1 MEPADAGCAGLVT
14 TQGMIHVGVIAPT
27 HFFELEEFSMINI
40 LMTDALVEA
49 VNRYIK
55 HKVLPID
62 TRWNESEEKGWR
74 RPYAS
79 DRRIS
84 AGYMSCGQM
93 YPLKEIGKL
102 AVISNEGIPL
112 FDGRGNLW
120 LLKDGIAVVFLDASV
135 YCVIH
140 NMDLQQ
146 WLMTEI
152 HNALLDEYTRVIGD
166 VQTSSDVVNNAPSAS
181 DADVW
186 DKTKVGNVY
195 EIVELMVTGD
205 ETDLFDYDT
214 MSKYFTP
221 TQYCDALRK
230 PFHGHELHYACRAKL
245 MRNIFGGD
253 TYTGTYE
260 PLFPD
265 TNGANLLAGNTD
277 TIPAGHHA
285 IYSRLQAESASFI
298 HMTDQGGLGANIN
311 GFDRM
316 VLDVFFVK
324 MPSFRGAILRIA
336 EQPTHWLK
344 IEMFPDIIS
353 NALEHMH
360 RFRKAYVGEEWR
372 EWADTNLLR

>member
-1 MEPADAGCAGLVT
+1 
-14 TQGMIHVGVIAPT
+14 
-27 HFFELEEFSMINI
+27 MINVH
-40 LMTDALVEA
+40 LTDALIED
-49 VNRYIK
+49 VNHYVKR
-55 HKVLPID
+55 HVLPIEMGNVAYRPISRWD
-62 TRWNESEEKGWR
+62 RDEDGRRVADERDERNGDAQRRYTRVPDRHRN
-74 RPYAS
+74 ALS
-79 DRRIS
+79 D
-84 AGYMSCGQM
+84 GYRSRGTVH
-93 YPLKEIGKL
+93 PIDGFGSVP
-102 AVISNEGIPL
+102 VISNVGVPL
-112 FDGRGNLW
+112 FDGRGSIW
-120 LLKDGIAVVFLDASV
+120 LLVDGIVVVFEDAMIYCIV
-135 YCVIH
+135 YSSE
-140 NMDLQQ
+140 LQQ

-360 RFRKAYVGEEWR
+360 RFRKADVGEEWR